1 MDKQSKIV
9 LISGPTASGK
19 SNFAVKIA
27 KKIQGE
33 IINADSMQVY
43 KILKILTARPNKI
56 EQKDIKHHLYGVVD
70 LNKKFS
76 TGQWLELTIKKIK
89 NIKKKKKI
97 PILVGG
103 TGLYFQSLINGL
115 VKIPEIPLKFRNK
128 VRLMSKREGQK
139 KFYKK
144 LLKLDPKVKDRFD
157 PNDMQRSIRAY
168 EIKSYTDISMYDWL
182 ARTES
187 EFKNSDFLKL
197 YIETKREKLIERI
210 NLRTLN
216 MINGGA
222 INEVKKFL
230 KLKIRKDQSVNKVI
244 GIAELTQYLNHEV
257 TLEEAKELI
266 SIKTRQYAKRQ
277 ATWART
283 RMTSWKKIKL
293 TRIDDFLTK
302 LNKSLLKLD
311 QRAQLQLDCPNG

>member
-1 MDKQSKIV
+1 MDKQSKII

-43 KILKILTARPNKI
+43 KKLKILTARPNKI
-56 EQKDIKHHLYGVVD
+56 EQKNIKHHLYGFVD
-70 LNKKFS
+70 LKEKFS
-76 TGQWLELTIKKIK
+76 TGQWLELVIKKIK
-89 NIKKKKKI
+89 NIQKKKKI
-97 PILVGG
+97 AILVGG

-128 VRLMSKREGQK
+128 VRLMSKKEGQK

-144 LLKLDPKVKDRFD
+144 VLKLDPKIKDKFN
-157 PNDMQRSIRAY
+157 PNDTQRSIRAY
-168 EIKSYTDISMYDWL
+168 EVKSYTHISMYDWL
-182 ARTES
+182 TKTKS
-187 EFKNSDFLKL
+187 EFNDSDFLKIH
-197 YIETKREKLIERI
+197 IETKREKLVERI
-210 NLRTLN
+210 NLRTFS
-216 MINGGA
+216 MINSGA

-244 GIAELTQYLNHEV
+244 GIAELTQYLNSEI
-257 TLEEAKELI
+257 TLEEARELI
-266 SIKTRQYAKRQ
+266 LIKTRQYAKRQ

-283 RMTSWKKIKL
+283 RMISWIKIDQSKLDSYTKKLK
-293 TRIDDFLTK
+293 
-302 LNKSLLKLD
+302 KSSLKLD
-311 QRAQLQLDCPNG
+311 QLT

>member
-1 MDKQSKIV
+1 MDKQSKII

-19 SNFAVKIA
+19 TNFAVKIA
-27 KKIQGE
+27 KKIRGE
-33 IINADSMQVY
+33 IINTDSMQVY
-43 KILKILTARPNKI
+43 KKLKILTARPNKI
-56 EQKDIKHHLYGVVD
+56 EQKNIKHHLYGFVD
-70 LNKKFS
+70 LNEKFS

-89 NIKKKKKI
+89 NIQQRKKI

-103 TGLYFQSLINGL
+103 TGLYFQSLVDGL

-128 VRLMSKREGQK
+128 VRLISKRDGQK

-144 LLKLDPKVKDRFD
+144 LLKLDPNIKDKFD
-157 PNDMQRSIRAY
+157 PNDTQRSIRAY

-182 ARTES
+182 AKTKS
-187 EFKNSDFLKL
+187 EFKDSNFLKL
-197 YIETKREKLIERI
+197 YIETKREKLIEKI

-283 RMTSWKKIKL
+283 RMTSWKKIKP
-293 TRIDDFLTK
+293 TRIDDFIKK

-311 QRAQLQLDCPNG
+311 Q

>member
-19 SNFAVKIA
+19 SNFAVRIA

-43 KILKILTARPNKI
+43 KNLKILTARPNKI

-76 TGQWLELTIKKIK
+76 TGQWLELAIKKIK

-103 TGLYFQSLINGL
+103 TGLYFQSLISGL

-157 PNDMQRSIRAY
+157 PNDTQRSIRAY

-244 GIAELTQYLNHEV
+244 GIAELTQHLNHEV

-283 RMTSWKKIKL
+283 RMTSWKKIKP
-293 TRIDDFLTK
+293 TRIDDFIKK
-302 LNKSLLKLD
+302 LK
-311 QRAQLQLDCPNG
+311 

>member
-1 MDKQSKIV
+1 MDKQSKII

-19 SNFAVKIA
+19 TNFAVKIA
-27 KKIQGE
+27 KKIRGE
-33 IINADSMQVY
+33 IINTDSMQVY
-43 KILKILTARPNKI
+43 KKLKILTARPNKI
-56 EQKDIKHHLYGVVD
+56 EQKNIKHHLYGFVD
-70 LNKKFS
+70 LNEKFS

-89 NIKKKKKI
+89 NIQQRKKI

-103 TGLYFQSLINGL
+103 TGLYFQSLVDGL

-128 VRLMSKREGQK
+128 VRLISKRDGQK

-144 LLKLDPKVKDRFD
+144 LLKLDPNIKDKFD
-157 PNDMQRSIRAY
+157 PNDTQRSIRAY

-182 ARTES
+182 AKTKS
-187 EFKNSDFLKL
+187 EFKDSNFLKL

-283 RMTSWKKIKL
+283 RMTSWKKIKP
-293 TRIDDFLTK
+293 TRMDDFIKK
-302 LNKSLLKLD
+302 LKKLLLKLD
-311 QRAQLQLDCPNG
+311 Q

>member
-70 LNKKFS
+70 LNEKFS
-76 TGQWLELTIKKIK
+76 TGQWLELAIKKIK

-144 LLKLDPKVKDRFD
+144 LLKLDPKVKDKFD
-157 PNDMQRSIRAY
+157 PNDTQRSIRAY

-182 ARTES
+182 ARTKS

-283 RMTSWKKIKL
+283 RMTSWKKIKP
-293 TRIDDFLTK
+293 TRIDDFIKK

-311 QRAQLQLDCPNG
+311 Q

>member
-1 MDKQSKIV
+1 MDKQSKII

-19 SNFAVKIA
+19 TNFAVKIA

-33 IINADSMQVY
+33 IINSDSMQVY
-43 KILKILTARPNKI
+43 KTLKILTARPNKI
-56 EQKDIKHHLYGVVD
+56 VQKNIKHHLYGTID

-76 TGQWLELTIKKIK
+76 TGQWLKLAIKKIK
-89 NIKKKKKI
+89 SIQKKKKI

-144 LLKLDPKVKDRFD
+144 LLKLDPKVKDKFD
-157 PNDMQRSIRAY
+157 PNDTQRSIRAY
-168 EIKSYTDISMYDWL
+168 EIKSYTNISMYDWL
-182 ARTES
+182 SKTKS
-187 EFKNSDFLKL
+187 EFKDSDFLKL
-197 YIETKREKLIERI
+197 QIETKREKLIERI
-210 NLRTLN
+210 NLRTHV
-216 MINGGA
+216 MINSGA
-222 INEVKKFL
+222 IKEVKKFL
-230 KLKIRKDQSVNKVI
+230 ELKIRKEQSANKVI
-244 GIAELTQYLNHEV
+244 GIVELTQYLNDKI
-257 TLEEAKELI
+257 TLDEAKELI

-283 RMTSWKKIKL
+283 RMISWIKIDPNKIDSYIKKLK
-293 TRIDDFLTK
+293 
-302 LNKSLLKLD
+302 KSSLKLD
-311 QRAQLQLDCPNG
+311 QLT

>member
-1 MDKQSKIV
+1 MDKQSKII

-19 SNFAVKIA
+19 SNFAVKLA
-27 KKIQGE
+27 KKVQGE

-43 KILKILTARPNKI
+43 KTLKILTARPNKE
-56 EQKDIKHHLYGVVD
+56 EQKNIKHHLYGIVD
-70 LNKKFS
+70 LNEKFS
-76 TGQWLELTIKKIK
+76 TGQWLELAIKKIK
-89 NIKKKKKI
+89 SVQKKKKI

-128 VRLMSKREGQK
+128 VRLISKIEGQK

-144 LLKLDPKVKDRFD
+144 LLKLDPKVKDKFD
-157 PNDMQRSIRAY
+157 PNDTQRSIRAY

-216 MINGGA
+216 MINDGA
-222 INEVKKFL
+222 INEVKKFI

-283 RMTSWKKIKL
+283 RMTSWKKIKP
-293 TRIDDFLTK
+293 TRIDDFIKK

-311 QRAQLQLDCPNG
+311 Q

>member
-1 MDKQSKIV
+1 MDKQSKII

-19 SNFAVKIA
+19 SNFAVKVA

-43 KILKILTARPNKI
+43 KKLKILTARPNKI
-56 EQKDIKHHLYGVVD
+56 EQKNIKHHLYGVVN
-70 LNKKFS
+70 LNEKFS
-76 TGQWLELTIKKIK
+76 TGQWLELAIKKIK
-89 NIKKKKKI
+89 NIQKKKKI

-144 LLKLDPKVKDRFD
+144 LLKLDPKIKDKFD
-157 PNDMQRSIRAY
+157 PNDTQRSIRAY
-168 EIKSYTDISMYDWL
+168 EIKSYTNISMYDWL
-182 ARTES
+182 TKTKS
-187 EFKNSDFLKL
+187 EFKDSDFLKIHL
-197 YIETKREKLIERI
+197 ETKREKLIEII
-210 NLRTLN
+210 NLRTSS
-216 MINGGA
+216 MINSGA
-222 INEVKKFL
+222 INEVKKFI

-244 GIAELTQYLNHEV
+244 GIAELTQYLNDKT

-283 RMTSWKKIKL
+283 RMTSWKKIKP
-293 TRIDDFLTK
+293 TRIDDFIKK
-302 LNKSLLKLD
+302 LNKPLLKLD
-311 QRAQLQLDCPNG
+311 Q

>member
-1 MDKQSKIV
+1 MDKQSKIF

-76 TGQWLELTIKKIK
+76 TGQWLELAIKKIK

-144 LLKLDPKVKDRFD
+144 LLKLDPKIKDKFD
-157 PNDMQRSIRAY
+157 PNDTQRSIRAY

-257 TLEEAKELI
+257 TLDEAKELI

-277 ATWART
+277 VTWART
-283 RMTSWKKIKL
+283 RMTSWKKIKP
-293 TRIDDFLTK
+293 TRMDDFIKK
-302 LNKSLLKLD
+302 LKKLLLKLD
-311 QRAQLQLDCPNG
+311 Q

>member
-1 MDKQSKIV
+1 MDKQSKII

-19 SNFAVKIA
+19 SNFAVRIA

-43 KILKILTARPNKI
+43 KKLKILTARPNKI
-56 EQKDIKHHLYGVVD
+56 EKKNIKHHLYGVVD

-76 TGQWLELTIKKIK
+76 TGQWLKLTIKKIK
-89 NIKKKKKI
+89 DIKKKKKI

-115 VKIPEIPLKFRNK
+115 VKIPEIPIYFRNK
-128 VRLMSKREGQK
+128 VRLTSKRERQK

-144 LLKLDPKVKDRFD
+144 LLKLDPKIKGKFD
-157 PNDMQRSIRAY
+157 PNDTQRSIRAY
-168 EIKSYTDISMYDWL
+168 EIKSYTNISMYDWL

-187 EFKNSDFLKL
+187 EFKDSDFLKL
-197 YIETKREKLIERI
+197 HIETKRENLIEKI
-210 NLRTLN
+210 NLRTSS
-216 MINGGA
+216 MINTGA

-244 GIAELTQYLNHEV
+244 GIAELTQYLNKKI
-257 TLEEAKELI
+257 TLDKAKELI

-283 RMTSWKKIKL
+283 RMRSWKKIKP
-293 TRIDDFLTK
+293 TNIDDFIKK
-302 LNKSLLKLD
+302 LNKPLLKLD
-311 QRAQLQLDCPNG
+311 Q